1 MRKVLLSRISFSA
14 LMLTF
19 LTFIFLFFNFTS
31 AGNWDKPL
39 SGGGSFVYVNENT
52 FYIHLHGAVKY
63 INADGTCL

>member
-19 LTFIFLFFNFTS
+19 LTFIFLFFNFSS

-39 SGGGSFVYVNENT
+39 SGGGSFVYVNETQTNSSV
-52 FYIHLHGAVKY
+52 YWEIY
-63 INADGTCL
+63 